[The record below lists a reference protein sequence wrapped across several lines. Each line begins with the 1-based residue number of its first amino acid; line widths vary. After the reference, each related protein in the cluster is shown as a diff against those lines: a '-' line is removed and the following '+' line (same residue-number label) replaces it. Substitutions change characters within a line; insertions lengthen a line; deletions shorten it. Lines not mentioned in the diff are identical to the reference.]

1 MNDFVPKPWGR
12 EYLCWES
19 EECAIWVLEIDKNKS
34 TSFHCHTEK
43 NTGLVVLEGEVNLK
57 LINSEY
63 NLKVLEKINIFR
75 GRFHQSTAI
84 GERKAVMIEVEA
96 PVNKKDLIRW
106 EDSNGRKNSL
116 YEVERKNF
124 EKSEEIILLG
134 NKKSY
139 NKTQIY
145 KNLTLDIYNF
155 EEYSISTKKH
165 SLYILLDGAIVENQ
179 DKIVIPGDTMS
190 NEVLNKLLNRFTL
203 TSDALLLCIN
213 LTEVSP

>member
-1 MNDFVPKPWGR
+1 MNNYVPKPWGR

-19 EECAIWVLEIDKNKS
+19 EECAIWVLELDKNKS

-75 GRFHQSTAI
+75 GRFHQSKAI
-84 GERKAVMIEVEA
+84 GETKAVMIEVEA

-116 YEVERKNF
+116 YEVERKTF
-124 EKSEEIILLG
+124 EQSEEIILLG
-134 NKKSY
+134 TKRNY
-139 NKTQIY
+139 AKTQTY
-145 KNLTLDIYNF
+145 KNLTFDIYNS
-155 EEYSISTKKH
+155 EEYCTSTKKH
-165 SLYILLDGAIVENQ
+165 SLYILLAGAIVENQ

-190 NEVLNKLLNRFTL
+190 EEVLTKLLNRFTL

-213 LTEVSP
+213 LTE